1 MSASIKNKNMGSVV
15 GITAKVMGRY
25 LLEQFRLAGHEM
37 NRDHFMVM
45 VHLWEEDGL
54 THLTLGDRCGTDKT
68 TMTRAI
74 SVLEQKNF
82 VVRVPDQLDRR
93 QKRVFLTHQGR
104 QVQEEMMRIGQ
115 ESLPYGT
122 RGIEDDELETCRKVL
137 LQIQENLKDY
147 I

>member
-1 MSASIKNKNMGSVV
+1 
-15 GITAKVMGRY
+15 
-25 LLEQFRLAGHEM
+25 
-37 NRDHFMVM
+37 
-45 VHLWEEDGL
+45 
-54 THLTLGDRCGTDKT
+54 
-68 TMTRAI
+68 MTRAI

-115 ESLPYGT
+115 ESLQYVT